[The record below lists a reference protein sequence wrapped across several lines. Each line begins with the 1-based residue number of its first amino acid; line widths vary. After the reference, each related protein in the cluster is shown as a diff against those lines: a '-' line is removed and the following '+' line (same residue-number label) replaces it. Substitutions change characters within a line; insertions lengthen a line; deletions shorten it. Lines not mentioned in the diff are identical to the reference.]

1 MKNIVIILFI
11 VCGIFSLG
19 SAQSTIT
26 LSDNDTNGMGIPSGS
41 VGLGETLTIL
51 VGDCPVSDGQNFIV
65 IESLATFEQIVIDI
79 SSTMMAEVVLPELGE
94 YVINCGCPAPIEG
107 LPLTCAP
114 AANITVVDAAP
125 IPTIGEWGLMIA
137 GIFIL
142 IVGVV
147 AMSQSRIRTAHRS

>member
-51 VGDCPVSDGQNFIV
+51 AGDCPVSNNENFIV

-79 SSTMMAEVVLPELGE
+79 SAGTAEVVLPELGD

-114 AANITVVDAAP
+114 AANVTVVDAAP
-125 IPTIGEWGLMIA
+125 IPTLGEWGLMIA
-137 GIFIL
+137 SILIL

-147 AMSQSRIRTAHRS
+147 AMNQSKIRTALRA